1 MDLWLLLLQ
10 TQLLHILL
18 YSEFTQLA
26 AFYLQVNICPKMW
39 NCPSWDFL
47 KLPDRHNCFL
57 FTPAAMPSDIIPS
70 KVSIS
75 VFTLLAMTLERHK
88 AIMTPLAP
96 RKSHKTL
103 WVRDLHRLFLKFWK
117 FEKYQV
123 LVLSFSRP
131 QVAICLIWVGGGV
144 VAAPALIYSTLYTR
158 QVGLPTDGPK
168 SCKRF

>member
-18 YSEFTQLA
+18 YSEFTQLS
-26 AFYLQVNICPKMW
+26 AFYLGVNI
-39 NCPSWDFL
+39 CPSWDFL
-47 KLPDRHNCFL
+47 KLPGRHNCFL

-103 WVRDLHRLFLKFWK
+103 WVRDLHRLFFKVLKVWEISSFGII
-117 FEKYQV
+117 
-123 LVLSFSRP
+123 FSRP

-158 QVGLPTDGPK
+158 QVGLPTHGPQK
-168 SCKRF
+168 LHNILNLI